1 MTYTATSSSP
11 LYLRLAIMSK
21 RTPPTPSISSRKKTK
36 LASDQA
42 VLDTY
47 FRAPKSTN
55 GKQTA
60 TSAPSRHIRNDVS
73 SGIVSEEPIAS
84 LEPMNDTKP
93 FHKLWQDGHGTQE
106 SPIQFDSGDDLNAQ
120 GSMQASVLS
129 SSHDRFASSPD
140 PCENP
145 TASLLTKRQT
155 DLGLALRPSE
165 LVVDYSPV
173 AVDPLLYPI
182 QQCPWPVA
190 SPAPYSFLVR
200 TLVVLADT
208 RSRIAILNAL
218 TNTLRCLILYHPA
231 SLLPALYLLSN
242 SLSPAYSPLE
252 LGIGA
257 SVISRAIQH
266 VSGLSA
272 AALRRLY
279 NSSGDPGDVAF
290 EAKSNVRTLMA
301 HPPLCIEAV
310 YQSML
315 KIAHIKGQGAARQ
328 KQSVVEQ
335 LLVAA
340 RGEEIRF
347 LVRTLSQNL
356 RVGAVRT
363 SILIAL
369 ARAFVLSPPPNPS
382 IPILCNS
389 SLHVTPQFL
398 ASINSSPREKQ
409 KKNTDPQRNELLL
422 KFADAEALL
431 KQVYVQHP
439 NYGHI
444 VAGAIAG
451 GLDGLPTRVPL
462 TVGIPLHPT
471 LGSPARSL
479 DETYDRLNEMPFTA
493 EFKYDGQ
500 RAQIHALKVANGCPS
515 VNVFSRHLE
524 NMTEKYPD
532 VVSLVRRMF
541 AKAPDLR
548 SFIIDSEI
556 VAIDPNDGSLRSFQE
571 LSNRARKEVKIRDIK
586 VPVCVFAFDL
596 MYLDG
601 EASFIL
607 LERSF
612 RERRNLLRTWFP
624 ALTPGEPG
632 TAHFGHVDSCESEQ
646 GRECIEEFWQKAVES
661 RCEGLMIKLL
671 DNIESLETV
680 THHKGKTRKRP
691 LPATY
696 EPADK
701 RTSAWLKLKRDY
713 VDGLGDTLDLV
724 PVGAWHGNGRKAGW
738 WSPVLLA
745 VWDSTKEKLIAICK
759 CMSGKLYCAIAN
771 DLTLRY
777 PENSNNCSY
786 HPFRDCDIGGF
797 KPDVYFRPREVWEIR
812 GADITL
818 SPVSLAALGE
828 VSSARGLSLRFPRF
842 VRVRE
847 DKYPEHATT
856 SQFLAQMYR
865 DQQNRGKDTTGADD
879 GDLMDMEVEVG
890 AQIEDESDG

>member
-1 MTYTATSSSP
+1 MPVSLSPSS
-11 LYLRLAIMSK
+11 
-21 RTPPTPSISSRKKTK
+21 
-36 LASDQA
+36 D
-42 VLDTY
+42 
-47 FRAPKSTN
+47 
-55 GKQTA
+55 
-60 TSAPSRHIRNDVS
+60 
-73 SGIVSEEPIAS
+73 
-84 LEPMNDTKP
+84 
-93 FHKLWQDGHGTQE
+93 
-106 SPIQFDSGDDLNAQ
+106 
-120 GSMQASVLS
+120 
-129 SSHDRFASSPD
+129 SSHDRFTSPG
-140 PCENP
+140 PGENS
-145 TASLLTKRQT
+145 TASLPSRRQT
-155 DLGLALRPSE
+155 DLSLVLRSSKPD
-165 LVVDYSPV
+165 LGYSPV
-173 AVDPLLYPI
+173 AVDPLVYPI
-182 QQCPWPVA
+182 HKCPWPVA
-190 SPAPYSFLVR
+190 SPAPYSFLIH
-200 TLVVLADT
+200 TLAVLVNT
-208 RSRIAILNAL
+208 RSRIAILDAL

-252 LGIGA
+252 LGIGV

-266 VSGLSA
+266 VSGLTSA
-272 AALRRLY
+272 AFRRLY

-290 EAKSNVRTLMA
+290 EAKSNVRTLVA
-301 HPPLCIEAV
+301 HPPLLIENV

-315 KIAHIKGQGAARQ
+315 KIAHIKGQGATRQ
-328 KQSVVEQ
+328 KQSIVEK

-340 RGEEIRF
+340 RGEETRF

-363 SILIAL
+363 TILTAL
-369 ARAFVLSPPPNPS
+369 ARALVLAPPPNPS
-382 IPILCNS
+382 IPIPGDS
-389 SLHVTPQFL
+389 SLHVTPEFL
-398 ASINSSPREKQ
+398 IQPSPSDKQ
-409 KKNTDPQRNELLL
+409 KKSIDSQRNELLL
-422 KFADAEALL
+422 KFANAEALV

-439 NYGHI
+439 NYDHI
-444 VAGAIAG
+444 VAGAISG
-451 GLDGLPTRVPL
+451 GLDGLPSRVPL

-479 DETYDRLNEMPFTA
+479 DEIYDRLNDMPFTA

-500 RAQIHALKVANGCPS
+500 RAQIHASKVINGCPS
-515 VNVFSRHLE
+515 VHIFSRHLE

-532 VVSLVRRMF
+532 VVLLVRCMF
-541 AKAPDLR
+541 ARAPDLQ

-556 VAIDPNDGSLRSFQE
+556 VAIDPDDGSLRTFQE
-571 LSNRARKEVKIRDIK
+571 LSNRARKDVEIRNIKI
-586 VPVCVFAFDL
+586 PVCVFAFDL

-601 EASFIL
+601 EIL

-612 RERRNLLRTWFP
+612 RERRNLLRTRFP

-632 TAHFGHVDSCESEQ
+632 TAHFAHVNSCESTQ
-646 GRECIEEFWQKAVES
+646 GQECIEAFWKEAVES
-661 RCEGLMIKLL
+661 SCEGLMIKLL
-671 DNIESLETV
+671 DNAEILESSTPQRS
-680 THHKGKTRKRP
+680 KTRKRP

-696 EPADK
+696 EPDK
-701 RTSAWLKLKRDY
+701 RTSAWLKLKKDY

-745 VWDSTKEKLIAICK
+745 VWDSTKERLTAVCK
-759 CMSGKLYCAIAN
+759 CMSGFSDSFYK

-777 PENSNNCSY
+777 SESADDSSF
-786 HPFRDCDIGGF
+786 HPIGDCDIGGF

-828 VSSARGLSLRFPRF
+828 VSSVRGLSLRFPRF

-847 DKYPEHATT
+847 DKRPEDATT

-879 GDLMDMEVEVG
+879 GDLMDMEIKGE
-890 AQIEDESDG
+890 AQIEGESDG